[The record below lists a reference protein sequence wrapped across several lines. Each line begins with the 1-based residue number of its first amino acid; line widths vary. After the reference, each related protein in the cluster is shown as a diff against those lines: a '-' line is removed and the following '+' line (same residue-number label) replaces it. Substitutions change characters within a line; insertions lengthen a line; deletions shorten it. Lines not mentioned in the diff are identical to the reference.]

1 MSTRGESYN
10 QTFQTLVL
18 LKYQLDKSI
27 LIFFPD
33 PDSPVAAGAGVAW
46 SWEVFNVTTTTVV
59 ASAAQVT
66 ATENYIEITLATG
79 TYVVGNLYR
88 VRLFNNALGQVDE
101 WFFSVYSS
109 NFGGIPPVNIASIND
124 KITRIAGL
132 LGLNQVVRNTVHD
145 KGVPAVS
152 EIDLYDGDPQ
162 DPASVIFATYKQ
174 VKFLDPQFRVDS
186 EISTKLT

>member
-1 MSTRGESYN
+1 MPTRGESYN

-18 LKYQLDKSI
+18 LKYQLDKPI

-33 PDSPVAAGAGVAW
+33 PDSPVAAGSGAAW
-46 SWEVFNVTTTTVV
+46 SWEIFNVTTSTII

-66 ATENYIEITLATG
+66 ATENYIEVTLSTG
-79 TYVVGNLYR
+79 TYVVGDLYR
-88 VRLFNNALGQVDE
+88 VRIFNNISGQIDE

-124 KITRIAGL
+124 KIARIAGL
-132 LGLNQVVRNTVHD
+132 LGLNQVVRNTNHD

-162 DPASVIFATYKQ
+162 DPGSSIFATYKQ
-174 VKFLDPQFRVDS
+174 VKFLDPQSRVDS